1 MNVFQVV
8 RRPVVTEKSTLLQES
23 NKYVFEVAPNAN
35 KAQVR
40 EAIERAFDVKVLAV
54 NTLKTR
60 GEARRFGASN
70 RRVRTQDIKKAI
82 VTLRPGDAIP
92 IFEGT

>member
-1 MNVFQVV
+1 MSVFHVV
-8 RRPVVTEKSTLLQES
+8 RRPVVTEKSTLLQEN
-23 NKYVFEVAPNAN
+23 NKYVFEVSPGAN

-54 NTLKTR
+54 NMLKTR
-60 GEARRFGASN
+60 GETRRFGRSN
-70 RRVRTQDIKKAI
+70 RPVRTPDIKKAI
-82 VTLRPGDAIP
+82 VTLKPGDAIP